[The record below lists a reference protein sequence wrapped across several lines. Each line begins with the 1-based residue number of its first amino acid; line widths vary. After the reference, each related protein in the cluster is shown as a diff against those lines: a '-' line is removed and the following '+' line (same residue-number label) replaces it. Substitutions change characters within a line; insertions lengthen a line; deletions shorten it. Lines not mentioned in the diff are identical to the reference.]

1 MADLFVNGIIL
12 GSIITLG
19 AIGVTLIADILNF
32 FNFAHG
38 DMLSFG
44 AYLALFFVGA
54 MPSWGNFPGLSFGP
68 QMILGI
74 VFSMVIMSGF
84 ALFFDK
90 VLFKPLRERG
100 SSELFL
106 ALSSL
111 GVAFILRSI
120 IRLVWGPQAQYY
132 GGLQMANRYPLGIT
146 IKPDEF
152 FIVGTALFLVITV
165 YLFLKRTKIGKAM
178 RAASDNETLAR
189 VTGINTESVVNWTWI
204 IAVSLTAAAGILYG
218 IQVQIRPIMGWNILI
233 PIFVAVVVAGVGDV
247 WGAMVGAM
255 IIGVAQEMLTGVLQN
270 IFNAM
275 DLDVLMTAYKP
286 AIAFVLMVI
295 VLLFRPQGIFG
306 TGE

>member
-12 GSIITLG
+12 GSIFTLG

-44 AYLALFFVGA
+44 AYLALFFVGI
-54 MPSWGNFPGLSFGP
+54 MPSWGNFPWLSFGP
-68 QMILGI
+68 SMILAI
-74 VFSMVIMSGF
+74 VFAMVVTAAF
-84 ALFFDK
+84 ALFFDR

-111 GVAFILRSI
+111 GVAFIFRSI

-132 GGLQMANRYPLGIT
+132 GGLQMARRYPLGIT

-152 FIVGTALFLVITV
+152 FIIGTALFLVVTV
-165 YLFLKRTKIGKAM
+165 YLFLKKTKIGKAM
-178 RAASDNETLAR
+178 RASSDNKTLAR
-189 VTGINTESVVNWTWI
+189 VTGIKTDQVVIWTWI
-204 IAVSLTAAAGILYG
+204 IAVSLTAAAGVLYG
-218 IQVQIRPIMGWNILI
+218 IEVQLRPIMGWNILI
-233 PIFVAVVVAGVGDV
+233 PIFVAVVVAGVGDL

-270 IFNAM
+270 MFNALNM
-275 DLDVLMTAYKP
+275 DVLMTAYKP

-295 VLLFRPQGIFG
+295 VLLVRPEGIFG